1 MLESKPS
8 WSQIFYTPKV
18 GLNLPSS
25 VSGQASVLFK
35 LARKTDVRTSE

>member
-8 WSQIFYTPKV
+8 LSQIFHTPEV
-18 GLNLPSS
+18 GLSLPSS

-35 LARKTDVRTSE
+35 LARKTDDRTSE